1 MLLSV
6 PLTENDVQG
15 TSHTHQKGLQGNVV
29 DFYFDGI
36 SGKINKPNV
45 NTDDERI
52 LSIRPNL
59 SQHVLGFHAPLDFLI
74 VTKFHVHL
82 VMGPKYS
89 ARKRNN
95 SIRDP
100 SSLEPSR

>member
-1 MLLSV
+1 MMSRA
-6 PLTENDVQG
+6 PP
-15 TSHTHQKGLQGNVV
+15 THQKGLQGNVV

-36 SGKINKPNV
+36 SGKINKSNV
-45 NTDDERI
+45 NTGEERI

-74 VTKFHVHL
+74 VTEFHVHL

-89 ARKRNN
+89 TRKINN
-95 SIRDP
+95 SVRDR
-100 SSLEPSR
+100 SRLLLRHWAVSLL